1 MLQLCTKH
9 FHFPQTSDSQILSAM
24 IILTHTNGQM
34 NQICELYY
42 CVVCRKGD
50 CKIYDVW
57 YLTSYKFLLFFYPE
71 ISTVKS
77 TSVNFIGTLII
88 NVSDDV

>member
-1 MLQLCTKH
+1 MLYVERE
-9 FHFPQTSDSQILSAM
+9 IA
-24 IILTHTNGQM
+24 
-34 NQICELYY
+34 
-42 CVVCRKGD
+42 R
-50 CKIYDVW
+50 YDVW